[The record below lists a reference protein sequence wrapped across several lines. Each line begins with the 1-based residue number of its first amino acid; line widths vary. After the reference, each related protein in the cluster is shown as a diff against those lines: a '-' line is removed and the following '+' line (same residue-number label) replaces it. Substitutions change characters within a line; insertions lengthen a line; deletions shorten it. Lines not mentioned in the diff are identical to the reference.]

1 MKNFK
6 KVMTY
11 VCIMGIALVCALNYT
26 LFVFPNKFAPA
37 GINGICTMIQ
47 YLTGISVGYLSLLI
61 NIPLAIWVYCK
72 VSRSMAVRSMVYVA
86 TFSVALVLL
95 EYVDLS
101 QFAYSTENGT
111 STILGPLVAGII
123 YGSCYSLLI
132 RGSAN
137 TGGMDFIAAVIH
149 KNRPETNFFYVVFS
163 MNTLVALTSYFV
175 YDYRIEPVLL
185 CIMYSFT
192 SSMITDRLTKS
203 GRSAIRFEIITKHPR
218 EISDAI
224 INQLHHSATLIPGT
238 GMYRGT
244 PTNVLICIVNKSQ
257 IAALSA
263 IIRATPDTFAAV
275 SQVGEVMGNFKR
287 LDREGNA
294 KVELLDT
301 GDDLSV

>member
-149 KNRPETNFFYVVFS
+149 KNWPETNFFYVVFS